1 MRSDGRQPNKVRPIK
16 ITRNFIKYAEGS
28 VLIEAGLTKI
38 ICTASVEDRVPP
50 HLQGS
55 GTGWITAE
63 YSMIPRAGQ
72 ERSARNKLSSGGRS
86 MEIRRLIGRSLRSIT
101 DLSLLGEK
109 TIVLDCDVIQ
119 ADGGTRTTSINGS
132 FIALV
137 DALRSLLRTEKI
149 SGWPIKDYVSAISV
163 GKVDDHI
170 LLDLCYEEDVRA
182 DVDLNV
188 VMTAAHQFVE
198 IQGTGEEA
206 TFSYEDLDKML
217 KCADKGIRE
226 VIEIQKKIVGKL
238 GQ

>member
-1 MRSDGRQPNKVRPIK
+1 MIRSDGRQPNKVRPIK
-16 ITRNFIKYAEGS
+16 ITRNFIRYAEGS
-28 VLIEAGLTKI
+28 VLIEAGQTKI

-63 YSMIPRAGQ
+63 YSMIPRAGH
-72 ERSARNKLSSGGRS
+72 ERSPRNRLSSGGRS
-86 MEIRRLIGRSLRSIT
+86 MEIRRLIGRSLRSIA

-109 TIVLDCDVIQ
+109 TIVLDCDVLQ

-137 DALRSLLRTEKI
+137 DALRNLRQLGKINSL
-149 SGWPIKDYVSAISV
+149 PIKDYVAAVSV
-163 GKVDDHI
+163 GIVEKNI
-170 LLDLCYEEDVRA
+170 LLDLCYEEDVKA

-188 VMTAAHQFVE
+188 VMTAAHRFVE

-217 KCADKGIRE
+217 KVADKGIKEIIE
-226 VIEIQKKIVGKL
+226 VQKKIVGKL
-238 GQ
+238 E